1 MPSSLVRSYAKKS
14 GKSVK
19 AVEAKWKEAK
29 KAAGKTYDPET
40 NPGAY
45 WGTVNKITRRK
56 LRLGESVME
65 EFVSEMELKK
75 LIESG
80 FNCKIDYMRLD
91 EGYLAL
97 IAKIGND
104 INFELDYD
112 REKFFPNTITGMVDR
127 CKYDTYFSEP
137 KNVEEFLS
145 NMLSSVAD
153 EYGFRYT
160 REWVNGV
167 NVSNIFKALEMIR
180 SVVNNEAILDEDE

>member
-1 MPSSLVRSYAKKS
+1 MK
-14 GKSVK
+14 
-19 AVEAKWKEAK
+19 
-29 KAAGKTYDPET
+29 D
-40 NPGAY
+40 
-45 WGTVNKITRRK
+45 
-56 LRLGESVME
+56 
-65 EFVSEMELKK
+65 FVSEKELKK

-80 FNCKIDYMRLD
+80 FNCKIDYMRLE

-137 KNVEEFLS
+137 KDVEKFLGD
-145 NMLSSVAD
+145 MLSSVAD

-180 SVVNNEAILDEDE
+180 NVVNNEAILDEDE